1 MNQEYISVTGANDNN
16 LNNVTVRVPKR
27 KLTVFTGVS
36 GSGKSSLVFDTI
48 AAESQ
53 RLINETYPGFVQGFM
68 ASMPRPNADR
78 LEGLTAAIVVGQEPM
93 AANIRSTFGTAT
105 DITGMLRVLYSRI
118 AQPNAGGPAAYSFN
132 VPSVSAQGAMTVKG
146 KKDVVKFERTGGMC
160 PECEGTGRV
169 SDIDLSAV
177 VDESLSLADGAILMP
192 GAKVDSWMWKAY
204 AESGL
209 YPADKPVQTFTDEQ
223 KHALYYLDDV
233 KVKVSGINMS
243 YQGLVPRMKGSM
255 LAKDKESLQKH
266 LREFVDRAVK
276 FVPCPDCNGTRLA
289 QHARQ
294 SLIAGKSIA
303 DLCEMEI
310 TQLRDW
316 FSGVEEPSVAPL
328 IRAIS
333 AALDN
338 VVDIGLGYLTLN
350 RASSTLSG
358 GEAQRTRMVQH
369 LGSALTD
376 VTYIFDEPTAGLH
389 PHDIRRLNELLL
401 QLRDKG
407 NTVLVVEHKPETIA
421 IADHVI
427 DIGPKAGAQGG
438 SVVFEG
444 DVDKLKQAGTLTGQ
458 HLNDKVSLTQPRT
471 SSGVA
476 VAIRGANR
484 NNLKDVD
491 VDIPAGV
498 LTSITG
504 VAGSGKSSLLSYLP
518 DDDSVL
524 MVDQSP
530 IRGSRRSNPATYTGA
545 LEPIRK
551 AFAKENGVKPGLFS
565 ANSFGACPHCNG
577 AGVVHVD
584 LGFMAGAD
592 VPCEVCEGRRFSDD
606 VLAYLYNG
614 KSIADVL
621 EMPAIDA
628 LEFFTGAIPAAAKI
642 CQALVDVGLSYITL
656 GQPLSTLS
664 GGERQ
669 RLKLAVHMAGK
680 KTKDGIIVLDEPT
693 TGLHL
698 ADVRIL
704 LGLLNKLIDAD
715 NTVVCIEHHLAVVAH
730 SDHVIDLGPGAG
742 SGGGEVVF
750 EGTPAQLV
758 DADTLTGRYLN
769 EYLD

>member
-132 VPSVSAQGAMTVKG
+132 VPSVSAQGAVTVKG

-209 YPADKPVQTFTDEQ
+209 YPADKPVHTFTDEQ

-276 FVPCPDCNGTRLA
+276 FVPCPECDGTRLA

-303 DLCEMEI
+303 CLLYTSD
-310 TQLRDW
+310 
-316 FSGVEEPSVAPL
+316 
-328 IRAIS
+328 
-333 AALDN
+333 AA
-338 VVDIGLGYLTLN
+338 
-350 RASSTLSG
+350 
-358 GEAQRTRMVQH
+358 
-369 LGSALTD
+369 
-376 VTYIFDEPTAGLH
+376 DE
-389 PHDIRRLNELLL
+389 
-401 QLRDKG
+401 
-407 NTVLVVEHKPETIA
+407 
-421 IADHVI
+421 
-427 DIGPKAGAQGG
+427 
-438 SVVFEG
+438 
-444 DVDKLKQAGTLTGQ
+444 
-458 HLNDKVSLTQPRT
+458 
-471 SSGVA
+471 
-476 VAIRGANR
+476 
-484 NNLKDVD
+484 
-491 VDIPAGV
+491 
-498 LTSITG
+498 
-504 VAGSGKSSLLSYLP
+504 
-518 DDDSVL
+518 
-524 MVDQSP
+524 
-530 IRGSRRSNPATYTGA
+530 
-545 LEPIRK
+545 
-551 AFAKENGVKPGLFS
+551 
-565 ANSFGACPHCNG
+565 
-577 AGVVHVD
+577 
-584 LGFMAGAD
+584 
-592 VPCEVCEGRRFSDD
+592 
-606 VLAYLYNG
+606 
-614 KSIADVL
+614 
-621 EMPAIDA
+621 
-628 LEFFTGAIPAAAKI
+628 
-642 CQALVDVGLSYITL
+642 
-656 GQPLSTLS
+656 
-664 GGERQ
+664 
-669 RLKLAVHMAGK
+669 
-680 KTKDGIIVLDEPT
+680 
-693 TGLHL
+693 
-698 ADVRIL
+698 
-704 LGLLNKLIDAD
+704 
-715 NTVVCIEHHLAVVAH
+715 
-730 SDHVIDLGPGAG
+730 
-742 SGGGEVVF
+742 
-750 EGTPAQLV
+750 
-758 DADTLTGRYLN
+758 
-769 EYLD
+769 